1 MRVLHVQGKK
11 LVETNKKNGSYEF
24 LNGDV
29 YIIDNSDVSAG
40 LKKKVFI
47 WLGSQAFAD
56 DRAVGA
62 WAAKQLDLADK
73 EIDIDTEV
81 EGNESAEFKGLLEF
95 VVVTGDTPGF
105 LKHVEVNKEDVSYAL
120 YRVRDTDLS
129 DGSSS
134 DDIVIEKVPLE
145 RGSFVSDDVFV
156 VDAYHDL
163 YVWVG
168 ASSQIGEKVAGNRVA
183 RKLDVDRDRTP
194 MVYQIGEG
202 YEPKGFWDLFDKIS
216 GSGLTRE
223 DDSAKIGASM
233 SGSLSDLTAPTEPA
247 TPPVELAPPPSSSSP
262 GEIVGPPKDDTYVPK
277 PPAIKDEPVP
287 EVAPEP
293 VVEPEP
299 QPVQTGFGVAPSDP
313 VPSRQTQYTLYY
325 VDGEFSEVGGNEQAT
340 LEINESTKTAVL
352 TFAQGSS
359 LITQRTAGRQARG
372 ICKAGYAVKAGY
384 RIGIKCDL
392 QEVKG
397 EEDMESRVQRY
408 REEGRKYV

>member
-11 LVETNKKNGSYEF
+11 LVETNKNNGSFEF

-47 WLGSQAFAD
+47 WLGSQAYAD

-62 WAAKQLDLADK
+62 WAAKQLDIADK

-105 LKHVEVNKEDVSYAL
+105 LKHVEVNKEDISYAL

-134 DDIVIEKVPLE
+134 DDIVIEKVSLKRE
-145 RGSFVSDDVFV
+145 SFVSEDVFV
-156 VDAYHDL
+156 LDAYDNL

-202 YEPKGFWDLFDKIS
+202 YEPEGFWDLFESIS
-216 GSGLTRE
+216 GSGLTRG
-223 DDSAKIGASM
+223 DDSSAISKSM
-233 SGSLSDLTAPTEPA
+233 SGSLSDLTAPIEPA
-247 TPPVELAPPPSSSSP
+247 TPPAELAPPPSSTSAR
-262 GEIVGPPKDDTYVPK
+262 ELTGPPKEEAYVPK
-277 PPAIKDEPVP
+277 PPPIKDEP
-287 EVAPEP
+287 EP
-293 VVEPEP
+293 KPAPEP
-299 QPVQTGFGVAPSDP
+299 QPVQTGFGVAPSAP
-313 VPSRQTQYTLYY
+313 VPSRKTQYTLYY
-325 VDGEFSEVGGNEQAT
+325 VDSEFIEIGGNESAT
-340 LEINESTKTAVL
+340 LEINESTKQAIL
-352 TFAQGSS
+352 TFVEGSS
-359 LITQRTAGRQARG
+359 LIAQRTAGRQARG
-372 ICKAGYAVKAGY
+372 ICKSGFAVKAGY
-384 RIGIKCDL
+384 RIGLKCDL
-392 QEVKG
+392 QEVRG
-397 EEDMESRVQRY
+397 EEDMEQRVQRY

>member
-11 LVETNKKNGSYEF
+11 LVEINKRNGSFEF

-47 WLGSQAFAD
+47 WLGSQAYAD

-105 LKHVEVNKEDVSYAL
+105 LKHVEVNKEDISYAL

-134 DDIVIEKVPLE
+134 DDISIEKVPLKRE
-145 RGSFVSDDVFV
+145 SFVSDDVFV

-168 ASSQIGEKVAGNRVA
+168 AGSQIGEKVAGNRVA

-202 YEPKGFWDLFDKIS
+202 YEPEGFWDLFDSIS
-216 GSGLTRE
+216 GSGLSRK
-223 DDSAKIGASM
+223 DDSSVISSSM
-233 SGSLSDLTAPTEPA
+233 SGSLSDLTAPTEPV
-247 TPPVELAPPPSSSSP
+247 TPPAELAPPPSSSTP
-262 GEIVGPPKDDTYVPK
+262 REIVGPPKEETYVPK
-277 PPAIKDEPVP
+277 PPPIRDEPKP
-287 EVAPEP
+287 APEP
-293 VVEPEP
+293 EPT
-299 QPVQTGFGVAPSDP
+299 PVQTGLGVAATAP
-313 VPSRQTQYTLYY
+313 VPTRQTQYTLYY
-325 VDGEFSEVGGNEQAT
+325 VDGEFTEVGGNETAT

-352 TFAQGSS
+352 SYVEGSS

-372 ICKAGYAVKAGY
+372 ICKAGFAVKAGY
-384 RIGIKCDL
+384 RIGVKCDL
-392 QEVKG
+392 QEVRG
-397 EEDMESRVQRY
+397 EEDMEQRVQRY

>member
-11 LVETNKKNGSYEF
+11 LVEINKNNGSFEF

-29 YIIDNSDVSAG
+29 YIVDNSDVSAG

-47 WLGSQAFAD
+47 WLGSQAYAD

-73 EIDIDTEV
+73 EIDIDTES

-134 DDIVIEKVPLE
+134 DDIAIEKVPLK
-145 RGSFVSDDVFV
+145 RDSFVSEDVFV
-156 VDAYHDL
+156 LDAYEDL

-202 YEPKGFWDLFDKIS
+202 YEPEGFWDLFASIS
-216 GSGLTRE
+216 GSGLTRA
-223 DDSAKIGASM
+223 DDSATISKSM
-233 SGSLSDLTAPTEPA
+233 SGSLSDLTAPVEPV
-247 TPPVELAPPPSSSSP
+247 TPPAELAPPPSSTSP
-262 GEIVGPPKDDTYVPK
+262 GEIAGPPKQDTYVPK
-277 PPAIKDEPVP
+277 PPVIRDEP
-287 EVAPEP
+287 EP
-293 VVEPEP
+293 KPEP
-299 QPVQTGFGVAPSDP
+299 QPVQTGFGIAPSAA
-313 VPSRQTQYTLYY
+313 VPTRKTQYTLYY
-325 VDGEFSEVGGNEQAT
+325 VDGEFIEVGGNESAT
-340 LEINESTKTAVL
+340 LEINESTKQAVL
-352 TFAQGSS
+352 TFIEGSS
-359 LITQRTAGRQARG
+359 LIAQRTAGRQARG
-372 ICKAGYAVKAGY
+372 ICRSGYAVKAGY
-384 RIGIKCDL
+384 RIGLKCDL
-392 QEVKG
+392 QEVRG
-397 EEDMESRVQRY
+397 EEDMEQRVKRY

>member
-11 LVETNKKNGSYEF
+11 LVEINKRNGSFEF

-47 WLGSQAFAD
+47 WLGSQAYAD

-105 LKHVEVNKEDVSYAL
+105 LKHVEVNKEDISYAL

-134 DDIVIEKVPLE
+134 DDITIEKVPLKRE
-145 RGSFVSDDVFV
+145 SFISDDVFV

-168 ASSQIGEKVAGNRVA
+168 AGSQIGEKVAGNRVA

-202 YEPKGFWDLFDKIS
+202 YEPEGFWDLFDSIS
-216 GSGLTRE
+216 GSGLSRK
-223 DDSAKIGASM
+223 DDSSVISASM
-233 SGSLSDLTAPTEPA
+233 SGSLSDLTAPTEPV
-247 TPPVELAPPPSSSSP
+247 TPPAELAPPPSSSTP
-262 GEIVGPPKDDTYVPK
+262 REIVGPPKEETYVPK
-277 PPAIKDEPVP
+277 PPPIRDEPKS
-287 EVAPEP
+287 APKP
-293 VVEPEP
+293 APT
-299 QPVQTGFGVAPSDP
+299 PVQTSLGVAATAP
-313 VPSRQTQYTLYY
+313 VPTRQTQYTLYY
-325 VDGEFSEVGGNEQAT
+325 VDGEFTEVGGNETAT

-352 TFAQGSS
+352 SYGEGSS

-372 ICKAGYAVKAGY
+372 ICKAGFAVKAGY

-392 QEVKG
+392 QEVRG
-397 EEDMESRVQRY
+397 EEDMEQRVQRY

>member
-11 LVETNKKNGSYEF
+11 LVEINKKNGSFEF

-47 WLGSQAFAD
+47 WLGSQAYAD

-105 LKHVEVNKEDVSYAL
+105 LKHVEVNKEDISYAL

-134 DDIVIEKVPLE
+134 DDIAIEKVPLKRE
-145 RGSFVSDDVFV
+145 SFVSDDVFV
-156 VDAYHDL
+156 LDAFDDL

-194 MVYQIGEG
+194 MVYQIREG
-202 YEPKGFWDLFDKIS
+202 YEPEGFWDLFNSIS
-216 GSGLTRE
+216 GSDLIRE
-223 DDSAKIGASM
+223 DDSSAIQASM
-233 SGSLSDLTAPTEPA
+233 SGSLADLTAPVEPV
-247 TPPVELAPPPSSSSP
+247 TPPAELAPPPSSTSTS
-262 GEIVGPPKDDTYVPK
+262 EISGPPRQEQYVPK
-277 PPAIKDEPVP
+277 PPPIKDEPK
-287 EVAPEP
+287 PEP
-293 VVEPEP
+293 KPTP
-299 QPVQTGFGVAPSDP
+299 QPVQTGFGVAPTAP
-313 VPSRQTQYTLYY
+313 VPSRKSQYTLYY
-325 VDGEFSEVGGNEQAT
+325 VDGEFTELGGNESAT

-352 TFAQGSS
+352 AFTEGSG

-372 ICKAGYAVKAGY
+372 ICKAGFTVKAGY

-392 QEVKG
+392 QEVRG
-397 EEDMESRVQRY
+397 EEDMEQRVKRY

>member
-1 MRVLHVQGKK
+1 
-11 LVETNKKNGSYEF
+11 
-24 LNGDV
+24 
-29 YIIDNSDVSAG
+29 
-40 LKKKVFI
+40 
-47 WLGSQAFAD
+47 
-56 DRAVGA
+56 VGA

-81 EGNESAEFKGLLEF
+81 ESNESAEFKGLLEF

-105 LKHVEVNKEDVSYAL
+105 LKHVEVNKENISYAL

-134 DDIVIEKVPLE
+134 DDIMIEKVPLKRE
-145 RGSFVSDDVFV
+145 SFVSDDVFV

-202 YEPKGFWDLFDKIS
+202 YEPEGFWPLFDQIS

-223 DDSAKIGASM
+223 DDSTKIGASL
-233 SGSLSDLTAPTEPA
+233 SGSLTDLTAPIEPA
-247 TPPVELAPPPSSSSP
+247 TPPAELAPPPSSSVP
-262 GEIVGPPKDDTYVPK
+262 GEIVGPPKEETYVPK
-277 PPAIKDEPVP
+277 PPAIKDEPKP
-287 EVAPEP
+287 VA
-293 VVEPEP
+293 EPEP
-299 QPVQTGFGVAPSDP
+299 APVQTGFGVAPSDP
-313 VPSRQTQYTLYY
+313 VPTRQTQYTLYY
-325 VDGEFSEVGGNEQAT
+325 VDGEFTELGGSEQAT
-340 LEINESTKTAVL
+340 LEINESAKTAVL
-352 TFAQGSS
+352 KFVEGSS

-372 ICKAGYAVKAGY
+372 ICKAGFAVKAGY

-392 QEVKG
+392 QEVHG
-397 EEDMESRVQRY
+397 EEDMEQRVQRY

>member
-11 LVETNKKNGSYEF
+11 LVEINKKNGSFEF

-81 EGNESAEFKGLLEF
+81 EGNESDEFKGLLEF

-105 LKHVEVNKEDVSYAL
+105 LKHVEVNKEDISYAL

-134 DDIVIEKVPLE
+134 DDIAIEKVPLKRE
-145 RGSFVSDDVFV
+145 SFVSDDVFV

-194 MVYQIGEG
+194 MVYQITEHN
-202 YEPKGFWDLFDKIS
+202 EPAGFWELFDSIS
-216 GSGLTRE
+216 SSGLTRK

-233 SGSLSDLTAPTEPA
+233 SGSLSDLTAPIEPA
-247 TPPVELAPPPSSSSP
+247 TPPAELAPPPTSSSP
-262 GEIVGPPKDDTYVPK
+262 GDIVGPPTEEAYVPK
-277 PPAIKDEPVP
+277 PPPIKDEPEP
-287 EVAPEP
+287 APA
-293 VVEPEP
+293 PEP
-299 QPVQTGFGVAPSDP
+299 QPVQTGLGVAPTAP
-313 VPSRQTQYTLYY
+313 APTRQTQYTLYY
-325 VDGEFSEVGGNEQAT
+325 VDGEFTELGGNEQAT

-352 TFAQGSS
+352 SFADGSS

-372 ICKAGYAVKAGY
+372 ICKAGFAVKAGY
-384 RIGIKCDL
+384 RIGLKCDL
-392 QEVKG
+392 QEVRG
-397 EEDMESRVQRY
+397 EEDMEQRVQKY